1 MTKQLHGRYGQIL
14 HAHFGQLGHAL
25 MHETDCQNGSS
36 IRASDLTPCVVRED
50 GPCPFCH
57 YPPSANAKRP
67 LLVAKDM
74 LVYLEHVRDKKQEF
88 IVCLS
93 LDSKQ
98 QLIARRIVTMGL
110 VNVSIIHPREVFAG
124 PLSDRACSV
133 VVAHNHPSGILT
145 PSEDDIEITRQLIAA
160 GEILGMPLHDHIILT
175 KDDYYSF
182 KANGLIV

>member
-1 MTKQLHGRYGQIL
+1 
-14 HAHFGQLGHAL
+14 
-25 MHETDCQNGSS
+25 
-36 IRASDLTPCVVRED
+36 
-50 GPCPFCH
+50 
-57 YPPSANAKRP
+57 
-67 LLVAKDM
+67 
-74 LVYLEHVRDKKQEF
+74 
-88 IVCLS
+88 
-93 LDSKQ
+93 
-98 QLIARRIVTMGL
+98 MGL